1 MATTAFARANICSIS
16 TSPATAEPIRA
27 SHQRLPT
34 NMECAV
40 SLLSHLG
47 MVTKQNKGE
56 IGAPHSA
63 VLLKPPSQEQQPSP
77 GSWQALL
84 KIRSWF
90 HCPELLSTSTLHGV
104 LGTMGT
110 QTGSCWL
117 PTTGSCQQVLGCVD
131 KPTGHAKCPALWE
144 RAASSPRASQL
155 GGQSLKTE
163 LPRGPQLHQ
172 APWGGCEHPG
182 EGGCCRHGGCMPAR
196 NHIWP
201 GRGTPGRHTCSN
213 TPCKETHCTM
223 GVCRQGLPAP
233 SERSPFSPAACMLP
247 TTKPLPT
254 TPGLLAA
261 PWEPS

>member
-1 MATTAFARANICSIS
+1 M
-16 TSPATAEPIRA
+16 
-27 SHQRLPT
+27 
-34 NMECAV
+34 